1 MPYFDTNDFYYSGHV
16 GNTTI
21 YSSEY
26 LAMRWPKFATICIIS
41 VIDVWVALTFLR
53 THYIID
59 FTSGYVYGRMAH
71 RIAEKLSYYPDVKM
85 LGQPGHKRFALN
97 YDPCPKC
104 GWGNNAVDRVTCKDE
119 VIFQKKIAF
128 VNGIKLLVPIVKD
141 EK

>member
-1 MPYFDTNDFYYSGHV
+1 
-16 GNTTI
+16 
-21 YSSEY
+21 
-26 LAMRWPKFATICIIS
+26 MRWPKFATICIIS

-59 FTSGYVYGRMAH
+59 FTPGYVYGRMAH

-104 GWGNNAVDRVTCKDE
+104 GWGNNAVYRVTCKDE